1 MLTITKDKST
11 LIKGIVI
18 LMMVWLHLFNKD
30 HTDLC
35 ECLVYICGEPLA
47 KWLSNAC
54 GPVSFFLL
62 LSGYG
67 LAYTYDKG
75 KLSLKGQARR
85 IIKLYAH
92 YWVVLAVFLTIGH
105 FMMPDTYPGT
115 VGRLLL
121 NGIVWEYSYNYEM
134 WFLFPYCMV
143 ALASPAIFWT
153 LERTGMKKSVLLT
166 GIFYVAMCFIISRY
180 GPQYLYNNI
189 LLLKIVVFY
198 EFLYP
203 FTIGAVLYRTNF
215 KLNSRLRPVAALVCI
230 AVLVGLVSAF
240 GNSIV
245 YMAYV
250 PLLVFLLCQ
259 LTYPKWM
266 ERMLMELGR
275 KSMVI
280 WMVHTWYCCY
290 LFQPQVYALRYPIA
304 IFVGTVLI
312 SYLTAIPVMWVT
324 RKGLEI
330 LKL

>member
-259 LTYPKWM
+259 LINIKCI
-266 ERMLMELGR
+266 
-275 KSMVI
+275 K
-280 WMVHTWYCCY
+280 
-290 LFQPQVYALRYPIA
+290 
-304 IFVGTVLI
+304 
-312 SYLTAIPVMWVT
+312 
-324 RKGLEI
+324 
-330 LKL
+330 